1 MNARSWLLATRVG
14 KGLNN
19 YGDELIRQV
28 KGMRN
33 STPWMTVGHVKLS
46 VDSLNGKNSFAR
58 LNQLQAD
65 AMQACFA
72 ASMIVV
78 KSDTASRLAA

>member
-1 MNARSWLLATRVG
+1 MTI
-14 KGLNN
+14 GL
-19 YGDELIRQV
+19 V
-28 KGMRN
+28 KSM
-33 STPWMTVGHVKLS
+33 

-72 ASMIVV
+72 ASMIVAKV
-78 KSDTASRLAA
+78 DTASRLAA